1 LRFRIEIMSEHIVY
15 HKDGAVAAIRFNR
28 PEKKNAITVAMYQA
42 MVDALDDAARD
53 DAVRAVG
60 IFGDNDFTAG
70 NDLGDFLAAGV
81 TGLASPED
89 IPVVKLLRA
98 LIKFQKPLLAGV
110 KGVAIGIGT
119 TLLMH
124 CDAVVAGKSA
134 RFALP
139 FTRLGLVPEAASS
152 VLLPLIAG
160 RTRAS
165 WLMLSGEQFGAD
177 EAKEIGLVN
186 RVTDDEHVDK
196 AVSLMSGQLAELPP
210 NAIVTTKRLLKAR
223 SAAWVS
229 SAMDDELAAFFAALR
244 SDEARA
250 AFMKFISKGG

>member
-1 LRFRIEIMSEHIVY
+1 MSEHIIY

-60 IFGDNDFTAG
+60 IFGGKDFTAG

-81 TGLASPED
+81 IGATADDL
-89 IPVVKLLRA
+89 PVVKLLRA
-98 LIKFQKPLLAGV
+98 LIAFPKPLIAGV

-119 TLLMH
+119 TMLMH
-124 CDAVVAGKSA
+124 CDAVVAGRSA

-152 VLLPLIAG
+152 VLLPLIVG

-165 WLMLSGEQFGAD
+165 WLMLSGDQFGAD
-177 EAKEIGLVN
+177 EAQEIGFIN
-186 RVTDDEHVDK
+186 RVTDDEDVDG
-196 AVSLMSGQLAELPP
+196 AVSMMCGALAELPP
-210 NAIVTTKRLLKAR
+210 KSIANTKRLLKAQFAEQIDR
-223 SAAWVS
+223 
-229 SAMDDELAAFFAALR
+229 AMEQEIGAFIAALQ

-250 AFMKFISKGG
+250 AFMKFISKG

>member
-1 LRFRIEIMSEHIVY
+1 MSEHIIY
-15 HKDGAVAAIRFNR
+15 QKDGAVAAIRFNR

-53 DAVRAVG
+53 ADVHAVG
-60 IFGDNDFTAG
+60 IFGGSDFTAG

-81 TGLASPED
+81 MGATPDDL
-89 IPVVKLLRA
+89 PVVKLLRA
-98 LIKFQKPLLAGV
+98 LIAFPKPLLAGV

-119 TLLMH
+119 TMLMH

-177 EAKEIGLVN
+177 EAKELGLVN
-186 RVTDDEHVDK
+186 RVTDDDDVDG
-196 AVSLMSGQLAELPP
+196 AVSLMCGQLAELPP
-210 NAIVTTKRLLKAR
+210 NAVATTKRLLKAQFSDQINR
-223 SAAWVS
+223 
-229 SAMDDELAAFFAALR
+229 AMDEELGAFMTALK
-244 SDEARA
+244 SDEART
-250 AFMKFISKGG
+250 AFMKFMSKG